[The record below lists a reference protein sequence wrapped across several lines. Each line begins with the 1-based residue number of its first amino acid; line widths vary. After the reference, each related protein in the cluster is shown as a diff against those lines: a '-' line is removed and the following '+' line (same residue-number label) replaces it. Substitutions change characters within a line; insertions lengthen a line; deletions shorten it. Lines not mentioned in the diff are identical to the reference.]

1 MDIQSYKA
9 EFENLRPSRVG
20 GRSRPHKGS
29 MLLAVIDLIEQGAIN
44 RNQIPFNDALR
55 DAFSERFALY
65 RQGNDK
71 DDPAQPYFYLSSSDF
86 WHLVPVAGREDEL
99 EQRRA
104 ASHHGSTKQIKSL
117 IEYAYL
123 DEELFELLQND
134 VYRSILADVLEAD
147 LVSNEEAFKRW
158 CNSIGKSEK
167 TISNYSTALKGVISR
182 WAAKVSGFSLDL
194 FEIQDG
200 VKLDLIYKNLLT
212 DDVFV
217 ERDRVGKGMY
227 SAALKLYEKFLEQQA
242 TTSVARDL
250 KEIEERPIDLT
261 EKEILI
267 SARRGQGL
275 FRRRVLNEWNGRCA
289 VTRYGDERFLIAS
302 HIKPW
307 RQATDGERLDR
318 FNGLPLI
325 PNLDKG
331 FDMGLISFDSS
342 GRILISKE
350 LEEPTVLGVTP
361 DLILKGRRKH
371 FEYLEYHRNELFK
384 S

>member
-1 MDIQSYKA
+1 MDFQTYKE

-29 MLLAVIDLIEQGAIN
+29 MLLAVIDLIDRGIIN
-44 RNQIPFNDALR
+44 RNQIPLNDALS

-65 RQGNDK
+65 KQGNDK
-71 DDPAQPYFYLSSSDF
+71 DDPAKPYFYLSSSSF
-86 WHLVPVAGREDEL
+86 WHLAPVAGREDEL

-104 ASHHGSTKQIKSL
+104 ASHHGSAKIVKSL

-123 DEELFELLQND
+123 DEELFKLLQND

-158 CNSIGKSEK
+158 CKSIGKSEK

-182 WAAKVSGFSLDL
+182 WAAEKSGVSLDL

-200 VKLDLIYKNLLT
+200 VKLDLIHTSLQT
-212 DDVFV
+212 HDVFV

-227 SAALKLYEKFLEQQA
+227 SAALKLYEKYLEQQS
-242 TTSVARDL
+242 TTSITKDL
-250 KEIEERPIDLT
+250 NEIETRSLDST

-275 FRRRVLNEWNGRCA
+275 FRRRVLNEWKGCCA
-289 VTRYGDERFLIAS
+289 VTGYSDERFLLAS

-325 PNLDKG
+325 PNLDKSFDLG
-331 FDMGLISFDSS
+331 FISFDSS
-342 GRILISKE
+342 GRILISDE
-350 LEEPTVLGVTP
+350 LEMPETLGVTP
-361 DLILKGRRKH
+361 DLILNGRTQH
-371 FEYLEYHRNELFK
+371 FEYLEFHRSELFK
-384 S
+384 A

>member
-1 MDIQSYKA
+1 MDFQTYKE

-29 MLLAVIDLIEQGAIN
+29 MLLAVIDLIDQGIIS
-44 RNQIPFNDALR
+44 RNQIPLNDALI
-55 DAFSERFALY
+55 DTFSERFALY
-65 RQGNDK
+65 KQGNDK
-71 DDPAQPYFYLSSSDF
+71 DDPAKPYFYLSSSSF
-86 WHLVPVAGREDEL
+86 WHLAPVAGREDEL

-104 ASHHGSTKQIKSL
+104 ASHHGSAKTVKSL

-123 DEELFELLQND
+123 DEELFKFLQND

-158 CNSIGKSEK
+158 CKSIGKSEK

-182 WAAKVSGFSLDL
+182 WAAENSGVSLGL

-200 VKLDLIYKNLLT
+200 VKLDLIHTSLQT
-212 DDVFV
+212 HDVFV

-227 SAALKLYEKFLEQQA
+227 SAALKLYEKYLEQQS
-242 TTSVARDL
+242 TTSITKDL
-250 KEIEERPIDLT
+250 NEIESRTLDST

-275 FRRRVLNEWNGRCA
+275 FRRRVLNEWKGRCA
-289 VTRYGDERFLIAS
+289 VTGYSDERFLLAS

-331 FDMGLISFDSS
+331 FDLGFISFDSS
-342 GRILISKE
+342 GRILISGE
-350 LEEPTVLGVTP
+350 LEMPGSLGVTP
-361 DLILKGRRKH
+361 DLILNGRTQH
-371 FEYLEYHRNELFK
+371 FEYLEFHRSELFK
-384 S
+384 A

>member
-1 MDIQSYKA
+1 MDFQTYKE

-29 MLLAVIDLIEQGAIN
+29 MLLAVIDLIDRGIIN
-44 RNQIPFNDALR
+44 RNQIPLNDALS

-65 RQGNDK
+65 KQGNDK
-71 DDPAQPYFYLSSSDF
+71 DDPAKPYFYLSSSSF
-86 WHLVPVAGREDEL
+86 WHLAPVAGREDEL

-104 ASHHGSTKQIKSL
+104 ASHHGSAKTVKSL

-123 DEELFELLQND
+123 DEELFKLLQND

-158 CNSIGKSEK
+158 CKSIGKSEK

-182 WAAKVSGFSLDL
+182 WAAEKSGVSLDL

-200 VKLDLIYKNLLT
+200 VKLDLIHTSLQT
-212 DDVFV
+212 HDVFV

-227 SAALKLYEKFLEQQA
+227 SAALKLYEKYLEQQS
-242 TTSVARDL
+242 TTSITKDL
-250 KEIEERPIDLT
+250 NEIETRSLDST

-275 FRRRVLNEWNGRCA
+275 FRRRVLNEWKGRCA
-289 VTRYGDERFLIAS
+289 VTGYSDERFLLAS

-325 PNLDKG
+325 PNLDKSFDLG
-331 FDMGLISFDSS
+331 FISFDSS
-342 GRILISKE
+342 GRILISDE
-350 LEEPTVLGVTP
+350 LEMPETLGVTP
-361 DLILKGRRKH
+361 DLILNGRTQH
-371 FEYLEYHRNELFK
+371 FEYLEFHRSELFK
-384 S
+384 A

>member
-1 MDIQSYKA
+1 MSIQTYKA

-20 GRSRPHKGS
+20 GRSRPHKGA
-29 MLLAVIDLIEQGAIN
+29 MLLAVIDLIDQGIIS

-55 DAFSERFALY
+55 DAFSERFSLY
-65 RQGNDK
+65 KQDNDK
-71 DDPAQPYFYLSSSDF
+71 DDPAQPYFYLSSSRF
-86 WHLVPVAGREDEL
+86 WHLSPVEGREDEL
-99 EQRRA
+99 AQRRA
-104 ASHHGSTKQIKSL
+104 ASSHGSAKQIKSL

-123 DEELFELLQND
+123 DEELFKLLQND

-147 LVSNEEAFKRW
+147 LVSSEEAFKCW
-158 CNSIGKSEK
+158 CISIGKSEK
-167 TISNYSTALKGVISR
+167 TVSNYTSAIKGPISR
-182 WAAKVSGFSLDL
+182 WAAEASGVPLDL

-200 VKLDLIYKNLLT
+200 VQLDLIRTTLSTYG
-212 DDVFV
+212 VFV

-227 SAALKLYEKFLEQQA
+227 SAALKLYAQFTEQQA
-242 TTSVARDL
+242 ATSVARDL
-250 KEIEERPIDLT
+250 NEIEERAIDST

-275 FRRRVLNEWNGRCA
+275 FRRRVLNEWKGRCA
-289 VTRYGDERFLIAS
+289 VTGYGDERFLLAS

-307 RQATDGERLDR
+307 RESTDGERLDR

-331 FDMGLISFDSS
+331 FDLGFISFDAF
-342 GRILISKE
+342 GRILISGE
-350 LEEPTVLGVTP
+350 LEVPEILGVTP
-361 DLILKGRRKH
+361 DLILHGQPRH
-371 FEYLEYHRNELFK
+371 FEYLEFHRSELFK